1 MNNKILI
8 FILILLV
15 GVGGV
20 FGCSGWRYLDNGSS
34 VAYKYNPDGTIND
47 TMYMDSPT
55 PNNTNTTQKPNMYIN
70 MNKYETQ

>member
-1 MNNKILI
+1 MINKTLI
-8 FILILLV
+8 FLLILLV
-15 GVGGV
+15 GLGGV

-55 PNNTNTTQKPNMYIN
+55 PNNTNTTQKHNTFVEMDD
-70 MNKYETQ
+70 YETR